1 MIDDG
6 DTPSGAPHHREDQ
19 HGRGNRVA
27 DDDSSIGF
35 GHHSRPNL
43 TEVLDEPL
51 PMGGQRGKAADADC
65 QSPRGPAIGQR
76 KDPDRCRSP
85 IPAGCGCRN
94 YSHPNSAADHSACGS
109 KSGNA
114 DAQFQATV
122 GAGRVIFYLLLKGV
136 TSSEADTIVS
146 RGLAKRDRPLI
157 AHHMIAGGDEHQPVF
172 GKGKRLQFFARIDL
186 VPDDTD
192 PGKVLGDGARSR
204 GWNAPPD
211 RMSIWGWRD
220 RNAPNAAGRN
230 SAVAVVLAN
239 RCTQPLKPSAYSDSS
254 ARIRSNC

>member
-1 MIDDG
+1 M
-6 DTPSGAPHHREDQ
+6 
-19 HGRGNRVA
+19 
-27 DDDSSIGF
+27 
-35 GHHSRPNL
+35 
-43 TEVLDEPL
+43 
-51 PMGGQRGKAADADC
+51 
-65 QSPRGPAIGQR
+65 
-76 KDPDRCRSP
+76 
-85 IPAGCGCRN
+85 
-94 YSHPNSAADHSACGS
+94 
-109 KSGNA
+109 
-114 DAQFQATV
+114 
-122 GAGRVIFYLLLKGV
+122 IFYLLLKGM

-146 RGLAKRDRPLI
+146 KGLAKRDRPLI

-220 RNAPNAAGRN
+220 GNAPNAAARN